1 MGFFTIPWPG
11 QAVLA
16 SSETK
21 REEQPAASRIRS
33 QLGFAVD
40 ENAHHRLPGL
50 ASISANLTAKVQQA
64 TDPGRFKVHK
74 IIGDGRCMFRA
85 TVRSLALHKG
95 VFLRSREEMEEAE
108 QLRQACHEAL
118 CRTSQ
123 RSKDFPDARKQIL
136 YGYGDIRQYCSQLAR
151 PTFWGGEVE
160 MMVISKMLKIPI
172 FVYTPTD
179 ESKTDGIQETFKIT
193 AKFGEK
199 YLARRSGQ
207 HGRLPVNLL
216 YTGGNHFDLLI
227 ANP

>member
-1 MGFFTIPWPG
+1 MRFLTFPWPHG

-16 SSETK
+16 SSESQLPHPK
-21 REEQPAASRIRS
+21 VSDLRS
-33 QLGFAVD
+33 QLEFGNEDRSAPFQ
-40 ENAHHRLPGL
+40 LPAL
-50 ASISANLTAKVQQA
+50 ASIGAKFATNVQGVA
-64 TDPGRFKVHK
+64 EAGKFKVHK
-74 IIGDGRCMFRA
+74 IVGDGRCMFRA

-95 VFLRSREEMEEAE
+95 IFLRSREELEEAE

-123 RSKDFPDARKQIL
+123 RSKEFPDARKQIL

-172 FVYTPTD
+172 FVYTATD
-179 ESKTDGIQETFKIT
+179 ESKAEGAPQDFKIT

-199 YLARRSGQ
+199 YLSKRSGQ
-207 HGRLPVNLL
+207 QGRLPVNLL
-216 YTGGNHFDLLI
+216 YTGGNHFDLLVS
-227 ANP
+227 N